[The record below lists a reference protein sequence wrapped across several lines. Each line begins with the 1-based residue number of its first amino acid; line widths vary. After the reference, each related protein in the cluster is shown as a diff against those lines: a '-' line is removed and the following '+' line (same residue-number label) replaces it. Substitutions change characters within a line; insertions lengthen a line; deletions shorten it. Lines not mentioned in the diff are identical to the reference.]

1 MSPADLDTFIKSP
14 AFVIQMPLTKPGAVA
29 LRKAIRV
36 LEQQAYERG
45 VASVDPQ
52 VFDLTGHLSLPS
64 RENPLAAAFAVNAT
78 KGCL

>member
-14 AFVIQMPLTKPGAVA
+14 EHVKQIALTKQGAA
-29 LRKAIRV
+29 SLRRAIRA
-36 LEQQAYERG
+36 LEQRAYERG

-64 RENPLAAAFAVNAT
+64 RENPMAAAFAVNAT
-78 KGCL
+78 QAVL